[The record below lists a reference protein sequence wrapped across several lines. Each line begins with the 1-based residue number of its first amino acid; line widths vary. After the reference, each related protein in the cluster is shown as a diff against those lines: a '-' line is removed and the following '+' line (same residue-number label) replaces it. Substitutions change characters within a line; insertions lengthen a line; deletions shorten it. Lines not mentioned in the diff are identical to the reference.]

1 MQAGRQPADNVIGR
15 FLMDLT
21 MKVPQ
26 IEPQEFE
33 EMLNSNMKVSFTG
46 LLIGVLFDETFLAP
60 LDKVQEELLYYP
72 QRGRW
77 CRR

>member
-1 MQAGRQPADNVIGR
+1 
-15 FLMDLT
+15 MDLT

-72 QRGRW
+72 QRERW